1 MQFPMQERQ
10 AASRKLVNMRAAVA
24 ASGAFIGAY
33 QLALGRW
40 PAAGKPHLTSDIITN
55 TIRFPTNAVSDLQ
68 TLETPTNVT
77 N

>member
-40 PAAGKPHLTSDIITN
+40 PAAGKPHLTSDIIITN
-55 TIRFPTNAVSDLQ
+55 CIPNPTNAATYKDSR
-68 TLETPTNVT
+68 TS
-77 N
+77 